1 MPTEPAKV
9 AEFTRRHLETI
20 EDLQVLIICMDDADR
35 WWSPDSIARHLTIN
49 PVQARRVLDRFVR
62 SNLCDIR
69 VSGEVKYRYSPGT
82 PELGADASAWL
93 AEYRR
98 NPLSVVTL
106 LGGRRSVRDFADAF
120 RIKRHDDR

>member
-1 MPTEPAKV
+1 MPAELARV

-20 EDLQVLIICMDDADR
+20 EDLQVLIVCMDDADR
-35 WWSPDSIARHLTIN
+35 WWSPDSMARHLALT
-49 PVQARRVLDRFVR
+49 PGHARRVLDRLVR

-69 VSGEVKYRYSPGT
+69 VGGEVKYRFSPGT
-82 PELGADASAWL
+82 PQLESDASAWL

-106 LGGRRSVRDFADAF
+106 LTGRRSLRDFADAF
-120 RIKRHDDR
+120 RIKRRDTR

>member
-1 MPTEPAKV
+1 MPTEPARV
-9 AEFTRRHLETI
+9 AEFTLRHLKTI

-35 WWSPDSIARHLTIN
+35 WWSPENIARHLGLT
-49 PVQARRVLDRFVR
+49 PGQARRVLDRLVR

-69 VSGEVKYRYSPGT
+69 VSGEVKYRFSPGT
-82 PELGADASAWL
+82 PQLEADASVWL

-106 LGGRRSVRDFADAF
+106 LTGRRSLRDFADAF
-120 RIKRHDDR
+120 RIRRHEDR